1 MILRV
6 LKKMHINLH
15 IYIQFVCYLD
25 FRNLKK
31 DTENLFST
39 CDKIKFRKKYILAI
53 FRIIFQKTWHN

>member
-31 DTENLFST
+31 DTENLFSS
-39 CDKIKFRKKYILAI
+39 CDKIKFRKKIY
-53 FRIIFQKTWHN
+53 FSHFSHNFSKKLT